1 MLWQRNGS
9 GNSREQRRRACRRS
23 NVPAVVDPYGPFGSV
38 AGAISADSLSPT
50 IAEPDPL
57 TPFYVGFTS
66 GSTGAPKGY
75 PRHYQSWIES
85 FRAGDRGFD
94 IGTDDVV
101 LAPVAL
107 MQSLFLYPRRIGDV
121 RVEYVESRRERSAR
135 LSLEDICCHL
145 NLCARTARNAAH
157 ATINRT

>member
-1 MLWQRNGS
+1 MLRQRNGS
-9 GNSREQRRRACRRS
+9 GNSREQRRRACRQS
-23 NVPAVVDPYGPFGSV
+23 NVPAVVDPYGPFGFV
-38 AGAISADSLSPT
+38 AGAMSADSLSPT

-85 FRAGDRGFD
+85 FRAGDRGID
-94 IGTDDVV
+94 IGIDDVV

-107 MQSLFLYPRRIGDV
+107 MQSLFLTRGGSAMLWSDTSNRD
-121 RVEYVESRRERSAR
+121 ESGLHGFRWKISAV
-135 LSLEDICCHL
+135 I
-145 NLCARTARNAAH
+145 
-157 ATINRT
+157 